1 MIIKLLIFFIF
12 KYNMSKS
19 LFNLYNNIELFE
31 DKDTDDQDKVDP
43 SQTDE
48 QTDEQS
54 KDESGDDSGDDG
66 DDDNLGDED
75 KDDDGDKDTDEDGD
89 EDEDKDDDEDK
100 LGEDEDEVD
109 EDPDDDELNADKQ
122 EFDDMMDEDEVD
134 DDELLDED
142 INALL
147 DGQFALTEKD
157 DVIDDE
163 KFVPPVINKASYLD
177 APDKDEKL
185 TDMGIDEDGD
195 EDNLFLQGGT
205 NGQKALDGISQM
217 ETDGDELANL
227 ILEVPIAIIEMLIDL
242 TLKLIG
248 AVLEG
253 PILAIDSYLEPIR
266 NALKGLYNILQPVV
280 LLANNI
286 IGLPFALGTMA
297 WSTLCNILKLFGINV
312 RCSANYQPNDFII
325 DFFNKIADVNP
336 FRFKD
341 MFYSEEFKESFFAAI
356 KMLVKKVIETFVL
369 ILKVINL
376 LTKIIEY
383 LLNSI
388 KQVIEL
394 TKDVTNPDNL
404 KGFMVVCVIL
414 VVFYASLFGL
424 KNIIGIYQSIKE
436 KFFS

>member
-31 DKDTDDQDKVDP
+31 DKDTDDQDKVAP

-48 QTDEQS
+48 QPNEQS
-54 KDESGDDSGDDG
+54 DEKTDTQSDTQPDEGSNNESGDDE
-66 DDDNLGDED
+66 NL
-75 KDDDGDKDTDEDGD
+75 DDGDK
-89 EDEDKDDDEDK
+89 DDEDK
-100 LGEDEDEVD
+100 LGESEDEVD
-109 EDPDDDELNADKQ
+109 EDPDDDELDPDKQ
-122 EFDDMMDEDEVD
+122 EYDDMMEEDEED

-163 KFVPPVINKASYLD
+163 KFIPPVINKASYLD

-217 ETDGDELANL
+217 ESDGDELANL

-248 AVLEG
+248 AVFEG
-253 PILAIDSYLEPIR
+253 PILAIDSYLEPVR

-312 RCSANYQPNDFII
+312 RCSAKYQPNDFII

-341 MFYSEEFKESFFAAI
+341 MFYSDEFKESFYAAVR
-356 KMLVKKVIETFVL
+356 MLVKKIIESWVL

-388 KQVIEL
+388 KQIIEL

-414 VVFYASLFGL
+414 VVFYISLFGL
-424 KNIIGIYQSIKE
+424 KNIIGIYQSIRE

>member
-1 MIIKLLIFFIF
+1 
-12 KYNMSKS
+12 MSKS

-31 DKDTDDQDKVDP
+31 DKDTDDQDKVAP

-48 QTDEQS
+48 QPNEQS
-54 KDESGDDSGDDG
+54 DEKTDTQSDTQPDEGSNNESGDDE
-66 DDDNLGDED
+66 NL
-75 KDDDGDKDTDEDGD
+75 DDGDK
-89 EDEDKDDDEDK
+89 DDEDK
-100 LGEDEDEVD
+100 LGESEDEVD
-109 EDPDDDELNADKQ
+109 EDPDDDELDPDKQ
-122 EFDDMMDEDEVD
+122 EYDDMMEEDEED

-163 KFVPPVINKASYLD
+163 KFIPPVINKASYLD

-217 ETDGDELANL
+217 ESDGDELANL

-248 AVLEG
+248 AVFEG
-253 PILAIDSYLEPIR
+253 PILAIDSYLEPVR

-312 RCSANYQPNDFII
+312 RCSAKYQPNDFII

-341 MFYSEEFKESFFAAI
+341 MFYSDEFKESFYAAVR
-356 KMLVKKVIETFVL
+356 MLVKKIIESWVL

-388 KQVIEL
+388 KQIIEL

-414 VVFYASLFGL
+414 VVFYISLFGL
-424 KNIIGIYQSIKE
+424 KNIIGIYQSIRE